1 MAVVVVV
8 VGGGKVGYSLSR
20 HLGHGDGD
28 GGGYG
33 GDDSFFERVLVK
45 FFLLDFFCVVSAKG
59 RV

>member
-8 VGGGKVGYSLSR
+8 VMGGKVGYSLSR
-20 HLGHGDGD
+20 HLGHG